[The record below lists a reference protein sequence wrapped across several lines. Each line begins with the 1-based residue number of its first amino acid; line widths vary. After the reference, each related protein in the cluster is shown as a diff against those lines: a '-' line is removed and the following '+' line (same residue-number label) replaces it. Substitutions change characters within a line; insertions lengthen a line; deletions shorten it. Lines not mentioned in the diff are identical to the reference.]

1 MVVNNQAAQAFI
13 NHNRYNAGAAT
24 LFGRTRGPI
33 TYRVSNS
40 VTDDAKYEPSGDF
53 IRLFERAL
61 VLSDHAGFPAR
72 RAEAAKKGL
81 LRGFGI
87 AYFVESSGVAPS
99 KYAGM
104 FGARAGFFDS
114 ADIRVAADG
123 SLLMMCGTHSHGQ
136 AHATTFAQVLASRIG
151 VPLSMIELIE
161 GDTGRVPYGTG
172 TFGSR
177 SMVIAGSAI
186 YMAAN
191 KILHKAKKLAAH
203 MLEAAD
209 TDVAHDVVNG
219 VGEFRVSGTDRKV
232 GWPEVARAATYAHDL
247 PPGMEPVLHEN
258 AFFDPT
264 NLTWSNGAQAC
275 ELEIDPAT
283 GVTRIISYIG
293 VDDIGTVVNPM
304 VVDGQVH
311 GAIAQGIGQA
321 LFEEAV
327 YDRASGQLYTGSF
340 MDYTLPRADTLPFF
354 ISETDQS
361 QPCTHNPLGVKGCG
375 ESGTIGAPAAI
386 SSAMRDALETLAVT
400 NLEMPFTPNKVWRA
414 IRDARAARA
423 AV

>member
-1 MVVNNQAAQAFI
+1 V
-13 NHNRYNAGAAT
+13 
-24 LFGRTRGPI
+24 L
-33 TYRVSNS
+33 
-40 VTDDAKYEPSGDF
+40 GDY
-53 IRLFERAL
+53 
-61 VLSDHAGFPAR
+61 AGFPAR
-72 RAEAAKKGL
+72 RAEAAKRGMI
-81 LRGFGI
+81 RGFGI

-123 SLLMMCGTHSHGQ
+123 SILVMCGTHSHGQ
-136 AHATTFAQVLASRIG
+136 AHATTFPQVLASRIG
-151 VPLSMIELIE
+151 VPLSMIELVE

-186 YMAAN
+186 YMAAE
-191 KILHKAKKLAAH
+191 KILVKAKKLAAH
-203 MLEAAD
+203 MLEASEAD
-209 TDVAHDVVNG
+209 IEHAVVDG
-219 VGEFRVSGTDRKV
+219 LGEFRVAGTDRNV
-232 GWPEVARAATYAHDL
+232 TWPQVSRAVTYAHNL

-293 VDDIGTVVNPM
+293 VDDIGTVINPM

-327 YDRASGQLYTGSF
+327 YDRESGQLYTGSF
-340 MDYTLPRADTLPFF
+340 MDYTLPRADTLPYF
-354 ISETDQS
+354 ISETDES

-375 ESGTIGAPAAI
+375 ESGTIGAPASI
-386 SSAMRDALETLAVT
+386 TSAMRDALESHGVKG
-400 NLEMPFTPNKVWRA
+400 LEMPFTPGKVWRA
-414 IRDARAARA
+414 INAAKQKA
-423 AV
+423 AA